1 MSQPDPAHAILGLS
15 TAYWASRCLH
25 LAAELGVADVL
36 GEEPQT
42 AEALATAL
50 GVKADPLMRVLRCL
64 TNHGVFEMAD
74 GKFAHSASSRL
85 LRSDARPSLRALPRM
100 MGLKMH

>member
-1 MSQPDPAHAILGLS
+1 MTARDPAQTVLSLS

-42 AEALATAL
+42 AEALASAL
-50 GVKADPLMRVLRCL
+50 GVKADPLGRMLRCL
-64 TNHGVFEMAD
+64 TNHGMFEMRD
-74 GKFAHSASSRL
+74 GKFGHSPASRL

-100 MGLKMH
+100 M